1 MYPVVIAIVN
11 WILLCVFFKCSNEG
25 FVQMRNI
32 IFTYVVIIQYNC
44 LCRIFGGGGAR
55 RGSRPGCNSM

>member
-25 FVQMRNI
+25 FVQLRNI
-32 IFTYVVIIQYNC
+32 IFTYVVIIEYNC
-44 LCRIFGGGGAR
+44 LCRILWYFLWGGGSKGVSPR
-55 RGSRPGCNSM
+55 V